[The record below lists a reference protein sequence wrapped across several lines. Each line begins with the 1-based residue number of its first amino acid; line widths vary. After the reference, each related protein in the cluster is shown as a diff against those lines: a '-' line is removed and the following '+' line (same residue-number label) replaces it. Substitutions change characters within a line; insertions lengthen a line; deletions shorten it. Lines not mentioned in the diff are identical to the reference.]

1 LGASIRKNQIAIL
14 NPLKM
19 AKQESSPNKIV
30 RFPVGLVN
38 QIAALLGA
46 IFFVFAISTLFDQL
60 FSGYRFSFRQPT
72 QYDIVSKVLS
82 LGFLL
87 ALFTLS
93 YVRNGFRL
101 LWCALLGFT
110 IASLIGKTAFY
121 VSENFLHTWEFFYSI
136 SHLIAATLFCF
147 ALFKG
152 ERLDK
157 FFVGATTGLLAKLLN
172 AESKEQVKKHE

>member
-1 LGASIRKNQIAIL
+1 MTN
-14 NPLKM
+14 
-19 AKQESSPNKIV
+19 QESSPNNKI
-30 RFPVGLVN
+30 RFPIGLLN
-38 QIAALLGA
+38 QVALVLGA
-46 IFFVFAISTLFDQL
+46 IFFVIAISTLFDQL
-60 FSGYRFSFRQPT
+60 FRGYRFSFRQPT

-87 ALFTLS
+87 ALFMLPH
-93 YVRNGFRL
+93 VRNNFRL
-101 LWCALLGFT
+101 LWCAILGFT

-121 VSENFLHTWEFFYSI
+121 VSENHVQTWEFLYSI
-136 SHLIAATLFCF
+136 SHLTAATLFCY

-157 FFVGATTGLLAKLLN
+157 FFVEATTGLLAKLLN